1 MKRNISTL
9 AATLA
14 IVVLVARSGSALAEP
29 QLDYV
34 HPEMGDVS
42 MDSDLNNGRYKKCQI
57 VVSLVN
63 IPESVAL
70 GVKVLTDGNVVLSS
84 FTVDVGA
91 FNSISTGIV
100 YDYQRKPITS
110 ARILANIFD
119 SDKVTRRVDMGD
131 GGLGYSFNDPLE
143 VLSLLQLIKRGDYYL
158 TFKRADKSSITTY
171 AVSQRVSDKII
182 QSHDKC
188 VRQLSSKQ

>member
-91 FNSISTGIV
+91 FNSISNGIV